1 MYLPAMALRL
11 KPGRFYVTEEGARWC
26 CFRVDEKREKH
37 CQAYCIEVATHRIEY
52 FYLDGR
58 YDSKGLREHTLVGEV
73 AEGL

>member
-1 MYLPAMALRL
+1 MKLRA
-11 KPGRFYVTEEGARWC
+11 GRFYVTTEGARWC
-26 CFRVDEKREKH
+26 CFFVDEQREPH

-58 YDSKGLREHTLVGEV
+58 YDVKGIREHTLVREL